1 MLKRVDEAGRQ
12 LRPASLLEALRER
25 TKALHTQAER
35 SGIIAEI
42 LHGRGTRAGY
52 ALLLRNLLPVYA
64 TMEAELARHHGSSG
78 TGSVFCPE
86 LNRAAAIGSDLGHLL
101 DTWSSTSQGTSQGT
115 WQDTWQELPLLPAAC
130 DYVAA
135 ISAASAG
142 GGQRLIAHAYARY
155 LGDLSGGQ
163 IIKRLLARSLDL
175 PATALSFYDF
185 PAISDLAAFKASY
198 RAGIER
204 AGDDLDDF
212 DGVVEEGARAFE
224 LNIELSVALQ
234 DAAGRMDPRTI

>member
-1 MLKRVDEAGRQ
+1 MLKRVEEAGRQ

-52 ALLLRNLLPVYA
+52 VLLLRNLFPVYA
-64 TMEAELARHHGSSG
+64 TMETELLRHHRSPGLG
-78 TGSVFCPE
+78 AIVCPE
-86 LNRAAAIGSDLGHLL
+86 LNRAAAIEFDLGQLS
-101 DTWSSTSQGTSQGT
+101 DEWS
-115 WQDTWQELPLLPAAC
+115 DLPLLSAAR
-130 DYVAA
+130 DYAAA
-135 ISAASAG
+135 ISEASVGA
-142 GGQRLIAHAYARY
+142 GQRLIAHAYARY

-175 PATALSFYDF
+175 PATALSFYEF
-185 PAISDLAAFKASY
+185 SAISDIAAFKAGY
-198 RAGIER
+198 RAAIER
-204 AGDDLDDF
+204 AGDELDDF

-224 LNIELSVALQ
+224 LNIELAVALQ
-234 DAAGRMDPRTI
+234 AAVEQMGLRAI

>member
-35 SGIIAEI
+35 SGMIAEI
-42 LHGRGTRAGY
+42 LQGRGTRTGY

-64 TMEAELARHHGSSG
+64 TMEAELLRHHGSLGVG
-78 TGSVFCPE
+78 TIVSPE
-86 LNRAAAIGSDLGHLL
+86 LNRAAAIEFDLGQLT
-101 DTWSSTSQGTSQGT
+101 DNWS
-115 WQDTWQELPLLPAAC
+115 ELPLLPAAA
-130 DYVAA
+130 DYAAA
-135 ISAASAG
+135 ISAASVG
-142 GGQRLIAHAYARY
+142 SGQRLIAHAYARY

-175 PATALSFYDF
+175 PATALSFYEF
-185 PAISDLAAFKASY
+185 PAISDIAAFKASY
-198 RAGIER
+198 RAAIEQ
-204 AGDDLDDF
+204 AGDELDDF

-224 LNIELSVALQ
+224 LNIDLSVALQ
-234 DAAGRMDPRTI
+234 AATDPMRTGAI

>member
-1 MLKRVDEAGRQ
+1 MLKRVDEAGRK

-52 ALLLRNLLPVYA
+52 ALLLRNLFPVYG
-64 TMEAELARHHGSSG
+64 TMEAELLRHHGSSG
-78 TGSVFCPE
+78 AGAMFCPE
-86 LNRAAAIGSDLGHLL
+86 LNRAAAIESDLGHLS
-101 DTWSSTSQGTSQGT
+101 DA
-115 WQDTWQELPLLPAAC
+115 WQELPLLPAAR
-130 DYVAA
+130 DYAAA
-135 ISAASAG
+135 IAAASAG
-142 GGQRLIAHAYARY
+142 AGQRLIAHAYARY

-175 PATALSFYDF
+175 PATALSFYEF
-185 PAISDLAAFKASY
+185 PAISDIAAFKASY
-198 RAGIER
+198 RAAIEQ
-204 AGDDLDDF
+204 AGDDVDDF
-212 DGVVEEGARAFE
+212 NGVVEEGALAFE

-234 DAAGRMDPRTI
+234 DAAGQMDPRTI